1 MAAGVDNANQKP
13 VGSRTFA
20 GLSMKAIRLWSVRDV
35 QTEECLL
42 PEHVLHTLHSANT
55 HGCTGTPVGRKVDG
69 VGLDVGDCVGEGVGG
84 NVGAGVGAEIGLD
97 GDEGVGESEAVG
109 AGEGGGV
116 TDNGV
121 AVDGIVVEGTAV
133 DGVGVDGVDVEGV
146 AVDGTPHTSTSQRV
160 RKLVPCNWI
169 VTTCPILLAQLTVL
183 TETAVPIVPHS
194 CVSTLT
200 SCTEAPI

>member
-1 MAAGVDNANQKP
+1 M
-13 VGSRTFA
+13 
-20 GLSMKAIRLWSVRDV
+20 

-55 HGCTGTPVGRKVDG
+55 HGCG

-84 NVGAGVGAEIGLD
+84 NVGAGVGV
-97 GDEGVGESEAVG
+97 EGEAVG
-109 AGEGGGV
+109 AGEGKGV

-133 DGVGVDGVDVEGV
+133 DGVAVDGVDVE
-146 AVDGTPHTSTSQRV
+146 GTPHTSTSQRV